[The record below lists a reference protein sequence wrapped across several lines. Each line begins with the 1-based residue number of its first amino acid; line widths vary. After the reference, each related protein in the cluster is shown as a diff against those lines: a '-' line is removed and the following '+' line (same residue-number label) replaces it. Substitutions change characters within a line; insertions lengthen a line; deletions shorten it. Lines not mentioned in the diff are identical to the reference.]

1 MDVSTK
7 YFQLVKALKSDPIIA
22 NKKSGITLKFSK
34 GYTNRNTFP
43 RAVVKELIKYK
54 LLKRLS
60 KKHKL
65 SSRAYKKDSPEAKL
79 IKEQRKAY
87 NDYLNS
93 SCQIKFSILSRP
105 SKKVRDSLKLV
116 YVKGMGPVPV
126 CEDVYISWDKDPEQL
141 KKLVHKT
148 LLAQLECIT
157 NDTWKATQE
166 YRANELLPLN
176 LEAIRREATE
186 AFREGENLAPKQKD
200 KDNYVGIEIEC
211 VSKINSR
218 TIVEMF
224 IKKSPL
230 LHKYVRVGSDG
241 SIRAEEGFPYG
252 YEFRI
257 MCKQT
262 EVPKVMNRFFEV
274 LKGNIKV
281 NSSCGLH
288 VHLDMRNRNYG
299 KSFERLFT
307 ALPLLSSMVPRSRRS
322 NSYCKINTDKDGWKN
337 PRSDRYLAL
346 NPTSYERHR
355 TLEVRLHSATA
366 NANKVIN
373 WVRLLTQIIDAPLSE
388 AEEPKRTL
396 SSLSTFFNKYS
407 LPADL
412 RNYIT
417 RRISKFGK
425 TDTLSIP
432 KELESLFPPREAA
445 IEDTDTVE
453 DEVELML
460 SASGT

>member
-22 NKKSGITLKFSK
+22 NKQSGITLKFSK
-34 GYTNRNTFP
+34 GYNNRNSFP
-43 RAVVKELIKYK
+43 RAVVKELIKYQM
-54 LLKRLS
+54 LKRLS

-65 SSRAYKKDSPEAKL
+65 AKRAYKKDSPEAKL
-79 IKEQRKAY
+79 LKEQREAY
-87 NDYLNS
+87 RDYLNS
-93 SCQIKFSILSRP
+93 NCSVRFSILSLP
-105 SKKVRDSLKLV
+105 SNKVRDSLKLV
-116 YVKGMGPVPV
+116 QVKSKEPVL
-126 CEDVYISWDKDPEQL
+126 ISEEVSIGWNKDPKEL
-141 KKLVHKT
+141 KSSIRKT
-148 LLAQLECIT
+148 LLTQLERIS
-157 NDTWKATQE
+157 NETWKATKE
-166 YRANELLPLN
+166 LRANELLPLN
-176 LEAIRREATE
+176 LESIRNEAREA
-186 AFREGENLAPKQKD
+186 FNEGENLAPKQKD

-218 TIVEMF
+218 AIVDRF

-241 SIRAEEGFPYG
+241 SIRAEEGFPYQ

-262 EVPKVMNRFFEV
+262 EVPKVMKRFFEV
-274 LKGNIKV
+274 LKGDIKV

-299 KSFERLFT
+299 KSFGRLFT
-307 ALPLLSSMVPRSRRS
+307 ALPLLASMVPRSRRS

-432 KELESLFPPREAA
+432 KELEALFPLRETA

-453 DEVELML
+453 EEAEFM